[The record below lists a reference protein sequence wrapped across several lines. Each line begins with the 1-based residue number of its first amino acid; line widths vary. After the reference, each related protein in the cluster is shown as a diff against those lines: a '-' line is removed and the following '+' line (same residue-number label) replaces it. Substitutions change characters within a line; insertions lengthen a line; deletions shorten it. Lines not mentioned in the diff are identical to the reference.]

1 MNVAPTS
8 QGKSSRFGSGDRRP
22 ALKKAKMNN
31 TKLYIRSIK
40 DAFVKL
46 HPRYAIK
53 NPVMFLV
60 WLGTLITLPFTIAPN
75 LLGTAP
81 ENNPQI
87 FNGLLTGI
95 LFLTVWLANFA
106 EALAEGRGK
115 AQADTFRATKSETI
129 VKKLAADGTIS
140 EVLSTT
146 LKPGDTIY
154 LVAGD
159 MIPADGK
166 VIMGVASVDESA
178 ITGETVPILK
188 ESGSDV
194 AGSVIG
200 STRILSDELIIRIT
214 AYPDK
219 GFIDQMIVLLEGKQ
233 RRKTPNEVT
242 LTFLLTVLSLVCVLV
257 VATLSIFA
265 YYVDI
270 PVSVPI
276 LIALLVALIPST
288 IGGLLST
295 IGIAG
300 MDRVAQFNIIATSG
314 RAIETCGD
322 VNTLILD
329 KTGTITLGNRL
340 AEEFIPLNGYSL
352 QAMAHIALTASV
364 FDDTPEGKS
373 IIRMAQS
380 YGGRFDYDPNQAV
393 GVEFSETT
401 RMSGTNLGG
410 GREARKG
417 AVSAI
422 REFIRLRNGQ
432 EPSELNA
439 AYQKISQQGGT
450 PLAVCL
456 DNEIYG
462 LIYLKDIIK
471 PGIRERFHQLRQM
484 GINTIMLT
492 GDNQITASVIA
503 QEAGVNNF
511 IAEATPEDKVSVIQ
525 REQAGGQIVA
535 MTGDGTNDA
544 LALAKANVSVVMNTG
559 TQAAK
564 EAANIIDLDSDPTKL
579 IDIMSI
585 GKQLLITRG
594 VLTIFSLANIIPKY
608 FAIFPFIFAD
618 ANLQSLNIINLSS
631 TNSAVLSTLIYN
643 ALIIPA
649 FIPLALRGVQLK
661 SLTANQLLQ
670 RHLLIYGFGGV
681 VVPLIAI
688 KLIDILIAMTGI
700 V

>member
-8 QGKSSRFGSGDRRP
+8 EAKSSNFSAGDRRL
-22 ALKKAKMNN
+22 ALKKAKMN
-31 TKLYIRSIK
+31 TTRLYLRAIR
-40 DAFVKL
+40 DAFIKL
-46 HPRYAIK
+46 HPQYAIK

-60 WLGTLITLPFTIAPN
+60 WLGTLITLVFTIAPN
-75 LLGTAP
+75 LLGSAP
-81 ENNPQI
+81 ENHPQL

-115 AQADTFRATKSETI
+115 AQADALRANKSKTI

-140 EVLSTT
+140 EVSSTT
-146 LKPGDTIY
+146 LKQGDTIY

-159 MIPADGK
+159 IIPADGK

-188 ESGSDV
+188 ESGPNV

-200 STRILSDELIIRIT
+200 STRILSDELIIRLT
-214 AYPDK
+214 ADPDQ
-219 GFIDQMIVLLEGKQ
+219 GFIDQMIILLEGKK
-233 RRKTPNEVT
+233 RRKTPNEIT
-242 LTFLLTVLSLVCVLV
+242 LTLLLTVLSLVCLLV
-257 VATLSIFA
+257 VVTLAVFA
-265 YYVDI
+265 YYVQI
-270 PVSVPI
+270 PLSPPI
-276 LIALLVALIPST
+276 LIALLVALIPTT

-300 MDRVAQFNIIATSG
+300 MDRVAQLNIIASSG
-314 RAIETCGD
+314 AAIETCGD

-352 QAMAHIALTASV
+352 QEMAKIALTASV

-373 IIRMAQS
+373 IIRMAQN
-380 YGGRFDYDPNQAV
+380 YGGGFDFDSNQAV

-401 RMSGTNLGG
+401 RMSGTNLPG

-417 AVSAI
+417 AVGAI

-432 EPSELNA
+432 EPPELNA
-439 AYQKISQQGGT
+439 AYERICQQGGT

-471 PGIRERFHQLRQM
+471 PGIRERFQQLRQM
-484 GINTIMLT
+484 GINSIMLT

-503 QEAGVNNF
+503 KEAGVNNF

-525 REQAGGQIVA
+525 RQQAGGQVVV

-544 LALAKANVSVVMNTG
+544 PALAKANVGVVMNTG
-559 TQAAK
+559 TPAAK

-594 VLTIFSLANIIPKY
+594 VLTIFSLANSIATY
-608 FAIFPFIFAD
+608 FAIIPLILVD

-649 FIPLALRGVQLK
+649 FIPLVLKGVQLK
-661 SLTANQLLQ
+661 SLTANELLQ
-670 RHLLIYGFGGV
+670 RHLVIYGLGGLLI
-681 VVPLIAI
+681 PFIAI
-688 KLIDILIAMTGI
+688 KLIDVLIAITGI